1 MIVDT
6 RGIIQKLD
14 TKSVV
19 EYCKQLTVPL
29 VLYGMGENGQF
40 TYQILKSNGIV
51 VQALADGD
59 PQKQNTTIDQLT
71 ITSWHDALER
81 YPDAVVWICIANEKI
96 RNQVIDDIHNSGYHP
111 YFLTFNLKYPMDQS
125 YYRDW
130 DQTLPCVIMGKGNA
144 LLSTYQILKKN
155 HCIIS
160 LIVTTDKN
168 DKLRYEEKIQPFS
181 MNMVLPKNSNY
192 ILCDETKWNEM
203 INTLH
208 NLGICECIYRQITSI
223 MGVFDPKH
231 YTFTNRILR
240 ETVLNVFSELNRIN
254 QAMEGETSKQIFR
267 SLVQKFLL
275 TFKSQKKFED
285 EKDLLDIL
293 NFIEENR
300 SLKDCFFA
308 NEKIEMVE
316 MQEAWNLHQLETDT
330 ITFLNM
336 FTILYTNYLADDKIK
351 YRLFKDEE
359 TLNIQS
365 VSREKPC

>member
-81 YPDAVVWICIANEKI
+81 YPNAVVWICIANKKI
-96 RNQVIDDIHNSGYHP
+96 RNQVIDDIHDGGYNP

-144 LLSTYQILKKN
+144 LLSAYQILKKN
-155 HCIIS
+155 HCIVS
-160 LIVTTDKN
+160 LIVSTDKN
-168 DKLRYEEKIQPFS
+168 DKLRYEEKIQTFS
-181 MNMVLPKNSNY
+181 MDMSLPKNSNY

-208 NLGICECIYRQITSI
+208 NIGICECIYRQITGM
-223 MGVFDPKH
+223 MGAFDPKH

-240 ETVLNVFSELNRIN
+240 ETALSVFLELNRVN
-254 QAMEGETSKQIFR
+254 QAMEDETSKQIFR
-267 SLVQKFLL
+267 SLVQNFIL
-275 TFKSQKKFED
+275 TFKSQNKIED
-285 EKDLLDIL
+285 EKDLLYIL

-300 SLKDCFFA
+300 NIKEYFLG
-308 NEKIEMVE
+308 NRKISISEMKEV
-316 MQEAWNLHQLETDT
+316 WSLHQLETDI

-336 FTILYTNYLADDKIK
+336 FKMIYTNYLADDKIK
-351 YRLFKDEE
+351 YRLFKNEK
-359 TLNIQS
+359 TLNIQI
-365 VSREKPC
+365 VGREKTC